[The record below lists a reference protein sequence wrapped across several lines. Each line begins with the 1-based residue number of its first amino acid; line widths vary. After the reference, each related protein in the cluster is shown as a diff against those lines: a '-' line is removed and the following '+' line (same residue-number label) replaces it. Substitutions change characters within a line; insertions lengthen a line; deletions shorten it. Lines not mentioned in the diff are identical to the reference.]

1 MTTATLL
8 QMGLLI
14 GNTALLAAMLV
25 LGWRHKSLRPWAFA
39 VGFLSAIHAAY
50 YYFFLIQ
57 PGVLGAYATM
67 MFSIGLRYVVLFLS
81 VLVMVLVKMSDR
93 WRM

>member
-14 GNTALLAAMLV
+14 GNTALLAAMLL
-25 LGWRHKSLRPWAFA
+25 LGRRHKSLRPWAFA
-39 VGFLSAIHAAY
+39 VGFLAAIHAAY

-57 PGVLGAYATM
+57 PDVLGTYATM
-67 MFSIGLRYVVLFLS
+67 MFSIGLRYVVMFLS
-81 VLVMVLVKMSDR
+81 VLVIVLVKMSDR